1 MTADLED
8 AVELMSEIRRTGQMV
23 QDELTSSAQMVKN
36 ELTASARQLSVSLDD
51 LSSTVT
57 SIREAVDGVL
67 AITPQTC
74 LTRNQQRVLKDTF
87 ACCICR
93 GLSKFC

>member
-1 MTADLED
+1 VTTDLED
-8 AVELMSEIRRTGQMV
+8 AVELLSEIRRTGQTV
-23 QDELTSSAQMVKN
+23 QDDLTSSAQMVKN
-36 ELTASARQLSVSLDD
+36 ELTASAYQLSVSLDD

-57 SIREAVDGVL
+57 AIREAVDGVL

-74 LTRNQQRVLKDTF
+74 LTRDQQRVLKDTF

-93 GLSKFC
+93 GYSKFC